1 MRLHPCAAWFAAV
14 VVAVLGATGR
24 AWAQGTP
31 APSTPAALGLRA
43 DPALLRADPAVRYG
57 RLPNGLRYAVQQSAN
72 PKGALSLRLGFGVG
86 SYEEADDERGAAHFI
101 QHMAFSGARS
111 FPGSQPALAF
121 APLGVAFGPDRNAS
135 TSFSQTVYQLDL
147 PTTRAHEAEMALKW
161 LRDVA
166 DGLVFAGPA
175 VERERGVI
183 QAERAARAG
192 GFGQLRDRI
201 EAFEDTGLRSAARLP
216 IGTQESLAALTPQK
230 LQAFY
235 DHWYRPENAV
245 LVLVGDLP
253 AEALEQQVRAAF
265 ADWAPRGPAGER
277 ASRAPPPARGPD
289 VQLQTD
295 PRIAAVARI
304 CRHAAPDP
312 EGDEVARLRSLLMR
326 GVWQAALQQRLN
338 VFKSRADTPFQEVS
352 ISDELRPDSLK
363 TCVAVTPV
371 KGRGAAAIVTVV
383 AEIRGFGDEGPTD
396 DEVDTAVEQIRA
408 SIRNGIGKPVRA
420 SADRAGD
427 ILDRALD
434 GMPQLTPRAGLRALD
449 TLMDDV
455 GPDAVK
461 AAFARDWS
469 GWGPLVAGTTPE
481 PLPQAEILAA
491 IAQPPAAPRATAA
504 PKPPRASPSAS
515 QAKELEALYER
526 GRAYVAKRKA
536 DKALREFAS
545 GLAIDPDN
553 GDILNAR
560 GNLYLA
566 LDKADLAMAD
576 FNRAL
581 AANPKD
587 DIVLFNRGVADK
599 QLSRNSEALRD
610 FNAVLRLTPG
620 DPATLAAKA
629 DTYRQLGDLL
639 LARDF
644 YDAALAADPRNATAW
659 QARGEVRGEL
669 GDAAGAEADQA
680 QARKLNPPRGKS

>member
-1 MRLHPCAAWFAAV
+1 MRLHPCAAWFAAA
-14 VVAVLGATGR
+14 VVAAGP

-31 APSTPAALGLRA
+31 APSAPAALGLRP
-43 DPALLRADPAVRYG
+43 DPGLLRADTAIRYG

-72 PKGALSLRLGFGVG
+72 PKGALSLRLGFEVG

-101 QHMAFSGARS
+101 QHMAFNGTRA
-111 FPGSQPALAF
+111 FPGSQLALTF
-121 APLGVAFGPDRNAS
+121 APLGVAFGPDRNAA
-135 TSFSQTVYQLDL
+135 TSFKQTVYKLDL
-147 PTTRAHEAEMALKW
+147 PTTRAHEADMAVKW

-166 DGLVFAGPA
+166 DGMMFAAPA
-175 VERERGVI
+175 VERERGMI
-183 QAERAARAG
+183 QAERADRAG

-216 IGTQESLAALTPQK
+216 IGTQESIAALTPQK

-235 DHWYRPENAV
+235 DRWYRPENAV
-245 LVLVGDLP
+245 LVMVGDLP
-253 AEALEQQVRAAF
+253 ADALEQQVRAAF
-265 ADWAPRGPAGER
+265 ADWAPRGPAGVR
-277 ASRAPPPARGPD
+277 ASRAPPPPRGPD

-312 EGDEVARLRSLLMR
+312 EGDETARLRSLLMR

-371 KGRGAAAIVTVV
+371 KGRGATAIATVA
-383 AEIRGFGDEGPTD
+383 AEIRGFGDGGPTD
-396 DEVDTAVEQIRA
+396 DEVDAAVEQIRA
-408 SIRNGIGKPVRA
+408 SIRNGIGKPPRA

-434 GMPQLTPRAGLRALD
+434 GMPQLAPRDGLKALD

-455 GPDAVK
+455 GPGVVK

-491 IAQPPAAPRATAA
+491 IGQPPAALPTAAAA

-515 QAKELEALYER
+515 QTKELQAFYER

-536 DKALREFAS
+536 DKALKAFAA

-576 FNRAL
+576 FDRAL

-587 DIVLFNRGVADK
+587 DIVLFNRAVADR
-599 QLSRNSEALRD
+599 QLGRNSEALRD
-610 FNAVLRLTPG
+610 LNAVLRLTPG
-620 DPATLAAKA
+620 DPPTLAGKA
-629 DTYRQLGDLL
+629 DIYRQLGDLL

-644 YDAALAADPRNATAW
+644 YDAAIAADPRNAAAW
-659 QARGEVRGEL
+659 QGRGEVRAEL

-680 QARKLNPPRGKS
+680 QARKLGPPRAKS

>member
-1 MRLHPCAAWFAAV
+1 M
-14 VVAVLGATGR
+14 VAEP
-24 AWAQGTP
+24 AWAQAPP
-31 APSTPAALGLRA
+31 ASSMPVALGLRA
-43 DPALLRADPAVRYG
+43 DAALLPPDPAARYG
-57 RLPNGLRYAVQQSAN
+57 RLPNGLRYTVQQSAN
-72 PKGALSLRLGFGVG
+72 PKGALSIRLGFEVG

-101 QHMAFSGARS
+101 QHMAFNGTRS
-111 FPGSQPALAF
+111 FPGSQLALAF

-147 PTTRAHEAEMALKW
+147 PTMRAHEADTALKW

-166 DGLVFAGPA
+166 DGMVFAAPA
-175 VERERGVI
+175 VERERGVV

-230 LQAFY
+230 LQSFY
-235 DHWYRPENAV
+235 DRWYRPENAV

-253 AEALEQQVRAAF
+253 LDTLEQQVRANF
-265 ADWAPRGPAGER
+265 ADWAPRGPAGVR
-277 ASRAPPPARGPD
+277 ASRAPPPPRGPD

-312 EGDEVARLRSLLMR
+312 EGDEVARLRNLLMR
-326 GVWQAALQQRLN
+326 GVWQAALEERLN
-338 VFKSRADTPFQEVS
+338 VYKSRADTPFQEVS

-363 TCVAVTPV
+363 TCIAVTPI
-371 KGRGAAAIVTVV
+371 KGSGAAAITTVV
-383 AEIRGFGDEGPTD
+383 AEVRGFGEEGPTD

-408 SIRNGIGKPVRA
+408 SIRNGIDKPPRA
-420 SADRAGD
+420 SADRARD

-434 GMPQLTPRAGLRALD
+434 GMPQLTPRAGLKALD

-455 GPDAVK
+455 GPEAVK

-481 PLPQAEILAA
+481 PLPQAEILAS
-491 IAQPPAAPRATAA
+491 IAQPPAAPLTTAA
-504 PKPPRASPSAS
+504 PKPPRARVSAS
-515 QAKELEALYER
+515 QAKELEGHYER

-560 GNLYLA
+560 GNLYLV
-566 LDKADLAMAD
+566 LDKADLAVAD
-576 FNRAL
+576 FNQAL

-587 DIVLFNRGVADK
+587 DIVLFNRGIADK
-599 QLSRNSEALRD
+599 QLGHNSEALRD

-620 DPATLAAKA
+620 DPATLASKA

-644 YDAALAADPRNATAW
+644 YDAAIAADPKNATAW
-659 QARGEVRGEL
+659 QARGELRKEL
-669 GDAAGAEADQA
+669 GDAAGAETDQA
-680 QARKLNPPRGKS
+680 QARKLDPSRGKS